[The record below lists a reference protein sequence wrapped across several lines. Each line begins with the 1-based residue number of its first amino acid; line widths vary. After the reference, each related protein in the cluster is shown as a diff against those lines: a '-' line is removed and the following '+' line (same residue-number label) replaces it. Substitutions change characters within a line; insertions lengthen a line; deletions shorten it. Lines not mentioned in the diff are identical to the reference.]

1 MILGSLWRLLFLLK
15 KVQMKNEKY
24 YADIL
29 ANTITGIREVKT
41 EDDTFV
47 DIVTHDL
54 VVEVKFIKKWYEA
67 VGQALH
73 AAEKLDKKPAV
84 YFILQ
89 SDEDKKFVQRALET
103 CKSVGIQ
110 VFFVEDIEEVK
121 SIDVQGQN

>member
-1 MILGSLWRLLFLLK
+1 MILESLWRLLFLLK

-29 ANTITGIREVKT
+29 ANAITGIREVKT
-41 EDDTFV
+41 EENTFV

-54 VVEVKFIKKWYEA
+54 VIEVKFIKRWYEA
-67 VGQALH
+67 LGQALYS
-73 AAEKLDKKPAV
+73 AKVLEKHPAV

-89 SDEDKKFVQRALET
+89 SDEDKKFKQRALDT
-103 CKSVGIQ
+103 CQRAGVQ

-121 SIDVQGQN
+121 SIDVQS

>member
-1 MILGSLWRLLFLLK
+1 
-15 KVQMKNEKY
+15 MKNEKH
-24 YADIL
+24 YADKL
-29 ANTITGIREVKT
+29 ADTIKGIREVKT
-41 EDDTFV
+41 EDDTFI

-54 VVEVKFIKKWYEA
+54 VIEVKFIKKWYEA

-73 AAEKLDKKPAV
+73 AAKKLNKKPAV

-103 CKSVGIQ
+103 CKSVDIQ

-121 SIDVQGQN
+121 SIDV